1 MTVTIREARDADLPA
16 VLALY
21 AQPGMDDGDVLTL
34 DQARAIWQQFAR
46 YPSYRLFVAEDIG
59 GEVVA
64 TYALLVMH
72 NLAHRGTPSA
82 IAEDVVVSPAQQG
95 RGIGRALMAHALAQA
110 RAAGCYK
117 LALSSNAKRESAHA
131 FYRSLGFQ
139 QHGLSF
145 LIETS
150 QELS

>member
-1 MTVTIREARDADLPA
+1 MTATIREATEADLPA

-21 AQPGMDDGDVLTL
+21 AQPGLDDGRVLPVE
-34 DQARAIWQQFAR
+34 QAREVFAQFAR
-46 YPSYRLFVAEDIG
+46 YPSYRLFVAELS
-59 GEVVA
+59 GEVVG

-72 NLAHRGTPSA
+72 NLAHQGTPSA
-82 IAEDVVVSPAQQG
+82 IAEDVVVSEAHQR
-95 RGIGRALMAHALAQA
+95 RGLGRALMAHALQQA

-117 LALSSNAKRESAHA
+117 LALSSNARRTDAHA

-145 LIETS
+145 LIDTT
-150 QELS
+150 QDLT